1 MVADPAILEN
11 ATSSHQDCSLTLD
24 LPYVLGMNEQ
34 KACWG
39 WEKLTRFLLKNQSFL
54 SALKMQALL
63 RITSAAHFS
72 KAKIEASTVEY
83 EKELRLAVEAYRLLP
98 LNFRAQI
105 ENWKIDRKEVIQG
118 RVIGRST
125 ALSTVTFEAKYKWAD
140 VACKVIECDLLVG
153 ATNLRRMQTEL
164 TVLAQLRHPNV
175 VCFLGASI
183 ESSSCMLVTEL
194 LTGGSLAD
202 VLICPPGCKE
212 RRRPSQRDAMR
223 WALDLARAVT
233 YMHQSDPPVVHRDL
247 RPAHLLL
254 SAAGALKVTGF
265 GSALILSPSPPP
277 SPAAD
282 LQTGWDRPAAPS
294 KAARLNLSNNFS
306 SSFPIGGRR
315 RRPSLLPATLRRT
328 WRGRP
333 RRGTRRR
340 SCTAAG
346 AARRGWKTAGTCSR
360 RPS

>member
-183 ESSSCMLVTEL
+183 ESASCMLVTEL
-194 LTGGSLAD
+194 LTGGSLED
-202 VLICPPGCKE
+202 VLILPPGCKE
-212 RRRPSQRDAMR
+212 RRRPR
-223 WALDLARAVT
+223 
-233 YMHQSDPPVVHRDL
+233 
-247 RPAHLLL
+247 
-254 SAAGALKVTGF
+254 
-265 GSALILSPSPPP
+265 
-277 SPAAD
+277 
-282 LQTGWDRPAAPS
+282 
-294 KAARLNLSNNFS
+294 
-306 SSFPIGGRR
+306 
-315 RRPSLLPATLRRT
+315 
-328 WRGRP
+328 
-333 RRGTRRR
+333 
-340 SCTAAG
+340 
-346 AARRGWKTAGTCSR
+346 
-360 RPS
+360 